1 MAEVGFALVRHRLN
15 GYDGVVGLRVSGFA
29 CALLLAAIA
38 AGCGG
43 GGGGT
48 ASGKSAATTSAKPA
62 SHALAKRCAAR
73 SARERSAVARIQ
85 AKIARLRKLALN
97 VPSAQSFNGTPAVS
111 KLTDSILL
119 DLATAPI
126 SKKKANRLI
135 DRTMGALVGS
145 CQQCFQALEAARPIP
160 EIKYGANVC
169 PD

>member
-1 MAEVGFALVRHRLN
+1 V
-15 GYDGVVGLRVSGFA
+15 
-29 CALLLAAIA
+29 CALLVLVVTA

-43 GGGGT
+43 DG
-48 ASGKSAATTSAKPA
+48 ASSGEAAATKSVKPP
-62 SHALAKRCAAR
+62 SPALAKRCAAR
-73 SARERSAVARIQ
+73 SARERRAVARIEE
-85 AKIARLRKLALN
+85 KIARLRKLALK
-97 VPSAQSFNGTPAVS
+97 VPSGQTFNGTPAVS
-111 KLTDSILL
+111 KLTDSILF

-145 CQQCFQALEAARPIP
+145 CQQCFQALEASRPIP